1 MTKAQSAMYSA
12 YSRATATDLWEV
24 YGRCSSAKRAA
35 MQNCRKL
42 QEELDG
48 WGGRICSASCS
59 IDVSRIAP
67 WGKSCISNSSFHLLF
82 LKRKVL
88 QALAFKTLRPNK
100 SGCP

>member
-48 WGGRICSASCS
+48 WGGRICSASCYLFS
-59 IDVSRIAP
+59 YAFLYKDEDGDICLCYVT
-67 WGKSCISNSSFHLLF
+67 KSHVHQFCI
-82 LKRKVL
+82 
-88 QALAFKTLRPNK
+88 
-100 SGCP
+100 G